1 MASFSLPSPGNR
13 ELTPPFPT
21 PTTCVFLPAAAGS
34 FRAGKLKLPRPVLG
48 LRLVA
53 GVLRRQAESLRGTK
67 RAEIQPPTSSVAAPN
82 TGLLGTTTR
91 NLTSCPL
98 AVLKHCICHFL
109 VIIMPLP
116 KAHNPRSLSMVWVGR
131 DLEDDPVPPHHH
143 PAPAG
148 AGRVVTST
156 TTTHTNFPAP
166 CLPISSFTSEM
177 KAALIPTCSYSFC
190 PIWIYF
196 FMAS

>member
-1 MASFSLPSPGNR
+1 MRQHKEKDFSSSEKAQGTVWPHFPLPSPGNR

-48 LRLVA
+48 LRLVV

-82 TGLLGTTTR
+82 TGLLGTTTH
-91 NLTSCPL
+91 NLTSSPL

-116 KAHNPRSLSMVWVGR
+116 KAHNPRCLSMVWVGR
-131 DLEDDPVPPHHH
+131 DLEDDPVPPPSSTPPPPCTSWSRPCGHKHNHH
-143 PAPAG
+143 ANKLFC
-148 AGRVVTST
+148 S
-156 TTTHTNFPAP
+156 
-166 CLPISSFTSEM
+166 LPSNIQLHF
-177 KAALIPTCSYSFC
+177 
-190 PIWIYF
+190 
-196 FMAS
+196 